1 MKHERYGVEASVA
14 ELVRQ
19 RPAAGKPTARR
30 AARVRTAHWGND
42 PSVFHGRGMEYDE
55 SRPYQ
60 PGDDVRT
67 IDWRVLARTGRVHT
81 KLFCEDRERPTLLLV
96 DTRAPMRFG
105 TRDSFKSVL
114 AARAAAALAWDAVDL
129 GERVGGVV
137 LRPSR
142 LARVPAHRGRP
153 RLLAFLRSISEATAE
168 QAESESPTLAEGLCS
183 LSYSARPG
191 ARIFLFSDFADL
203 DEEARRHMVRL
214 SHRCDLTAM
223 LIHDPLEIEAPDG
236 MGYRVSDGDRVVHL
250 PTQDDAWRR
259 QYAELFAARRR
270 RVEELCARHRAG
282 FLTLCT
288 GEDYRARLRGLVQ
301 ERNLRARRRGSRP

>member
-1 MKHERYGVEASVA
+1 MKNERYGIEASVA

-19 RPAAGKPTARR
+19 RRAAGR
-30 AARVRTAHWGND
+30 ASTVPAGRVRTAHWGND

-81 KLFCEDRERPTLLLV
+81 KLFCEDRERPTLLLI
-96 DTRAPMRFG
+96 DARASMRFG

-114 AARAAAALAWDAVDL
+114 AARAAAALAWDAVDA

-142 LARVPAHRGRP
+142 LVGVPAHRGRS
-153 RLLAFLRSISEATAE
+153 RLLAFLRSISEATGEETDAE
-168 QAESESPTLAEGLCS
+168 PPTLARGLRF
-183 LSYSARPG
+183 LSRSARPG

-203 DEEARRHMVRL
+203 DEEAERQMVRL
-214 SHRCDLTAM
+214 GQRCDLTAL
-223 LIHDPLEIEAPDG
+223 LIHDPLEVEAPDG
-236 MGYRVSDGDRVVHL
+236 PGYRVSDGDRVVHL
-250 PTQDDAWRR
+250 PTQDHAWRR
-259 QYAELFAARRR
+259 QYTEVFAERRR
-270 RVEELCARHRAG
+270 RIEDLCSRQRAG
-282 FLTLCT
+282 FLALCT
-288 GEDYRARLRGLVQ
+288 GEEYRARLRGLIQ
-301 ERNLRARRRGSRP
+301 RRNLSARRRGGRS